1 MTYLSRRAL
10 IGLRE
15 YRYKP
20 AGYTILDDW
29 HQPIWNFI
37 TNNIL
42 PNWLA
47 PNLITLTG
55 LMALIVAYCTSAVY
69 LPDFRGLAPD
79 WLPFASG
86 SAVLFYLHMDAL
98 DGKQARKTKT
108 SSPLGQLFDHGCDA
122 LAVHL
127 VLVPMISSL
136 QLHHEWR
143 AVVGLL
149 YVFVPWWVAHWE
161 EYHTGVMLY
170 GNGLWGV
177 TEANYAVVF
186 LHYYTYILGPKGWT
200 FRPIAALLDLADA
213 RKLLPFPDS
222 VIELV
227 AGFKVNDLL
236 LISFG
241 CMGAS
246 LLFEQILRVFR
257 LAGTHQVS
265 RTTMPPAEQGNKTL
279 GRRAAFWH
287 LTQIFGT
294 CACGGL
300 LLALPITSSY
310 QSRILFATF
319 GFTYAMQA
327 TRQIGRA
334 HV

>member
-1 MTYLSRRAL
+1 
-10 IGLRE
+10 
-15 YRYKP
+15 
-20 AGYTILDDW
+20 
-29 HQPIWNFI
+29 
-37 TNNIL
+37 
-42 PNWLA
+42 
-47 PNLITLTG
+47 
-55 LMALIVAYCTSAVY
+55 
-69 LPDFRGLAPD
+69 
-79 WLPFASG
+79 
-86 SAVLFYLHMDAL
+86 
-98 DGKQARKTKT
+98 
-108 SSPLGQLFDHGCDA
+108 
-122 LAVHL
+122 
-127 VLVPMISSL
+127 MISSL

-200 FRPIAALLDLADA
+200 FRPIAALLDFTDA

-327 TRQIGRA
+327 TRLIMAHMAKEPFSIAMWPLLLMGFQILNYFVPVADPEILTYSVNIVVVLGYIHYFIGIVGEICEELGIRA
-334 HV
+334 LTIKPVQD